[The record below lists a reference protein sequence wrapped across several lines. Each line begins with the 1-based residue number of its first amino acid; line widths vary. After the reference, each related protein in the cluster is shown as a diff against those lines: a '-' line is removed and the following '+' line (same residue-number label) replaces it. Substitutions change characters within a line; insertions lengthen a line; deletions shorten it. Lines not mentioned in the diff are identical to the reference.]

1 MKQSDGNFLHRL
13 HQTKGY
19 YCVVSLGDMFSC
31 TRNFSDFERRFFV
44 FFFQIAFNRLYRGAS
59 ESFLETGYAT
69 ANTITIPRRSLCV
82 PFKQSLFT
90 H

>member
-1 MKQSDGNFLHRL
+1 MKQSDGDFLHRL

-19 YCVVSLGDMFSC
+19 YCVVSLGDVFSC
-31 TRNFSDFERRFFV
+31 TRNFSDFECRGWV
-44 FFFQIAFNRLYRGAS
+44 FFFQIAFNHPYRGVS
-59 ESFLETGYAT
+59 ESFQETGYAT
-69 ANTITIPRRSLCV
+69 ANTITIPRRSLRV